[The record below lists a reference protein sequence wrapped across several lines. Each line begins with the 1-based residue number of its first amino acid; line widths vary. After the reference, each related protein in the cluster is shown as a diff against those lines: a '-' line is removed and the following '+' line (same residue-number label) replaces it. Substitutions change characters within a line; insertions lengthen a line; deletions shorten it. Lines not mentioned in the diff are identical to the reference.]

1 MGRFFFLWVGEIFD
15 TIFTTL
21 FSASCCAR
29 CILKRVG
36 LRKSERPLL
45 WSEQR
50 PTYTCTVA
58 SLTLT
63 MYIAQVSSCGLSVLN
78 SYIGFTS
85 CVCEYRETPPETD
98 IRLYED
104 STVAVDLKV
113 NQYVLPPPFDVV
125 R

>member
-1 MGRFFFLWVGEIFD
+1 
-15 TIFTTL
+15 
-21 FSASCCAR
+21 
-29 CILKRVG
+29 
-36 LRKSERPLL
+36 
-45 WSEQR
+45 
-50 PTYTCTVA
+50 
-58 SLTLT
+58 

-125 R
+125 RRLCRLVESPQISVVRFEFSILLALSESELVCECRWVID